1 MDSTYIIYDNVARA
15 FFEAIPEDGKD
26 GFYITHN
33 IDNAYQ
39 FSSKDEALDFA
50 EKNIQAAVVLK
61 WI

>member
-1 MDSTYIIYDNVARA
+1 MDSTYIIYDNGARA
-15 FFEAIPEDGKD
+15 FFEAIPEGKE

-39 FSSKDEALDFA
+39 FNSKDEALDFA
-50 EKNIQAAVVLK
+50 EKNIPDAVVLK